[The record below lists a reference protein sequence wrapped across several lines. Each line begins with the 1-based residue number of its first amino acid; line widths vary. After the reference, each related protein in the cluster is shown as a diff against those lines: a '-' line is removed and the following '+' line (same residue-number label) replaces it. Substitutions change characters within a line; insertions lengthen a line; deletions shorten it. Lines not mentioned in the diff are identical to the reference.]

1 MHKNS
6 DDCQDGMKRTAI
18 EFCNPA
24 CARQSRLKVSCFR
37 SFVAAGVVLIAVL
50 GLDMQGWAQQQ
61 AAGLKVNTIVSEWL
75 AAVGGSERIGRVR
88 NIYRTATSDE
98 DGLEGTREE
107 WITAHLNRKEKID
120 HVHDQSVTVL
130 NARRA
135 WLRDWNGKRQ
145 ELAAYDLGVQED
157 TAILHSFAALE
168 GRAGMA
174 EYAGETTDGKA
185 AILRFHPALGLE
197 LTYYLDKLTHLPIK
211 AEWPSFDGPMTTTFS
226 DWREV
231 AGLKVP
237 FAENQSDGVMTT
249 ELQIKQVEFNRRR
262 TNFQPPEPGSDDT
275 FFLTRQP
282 ETVPFDFQNKHIIF
296 ETQVNGQPPMWFLM
310 DTGSNYSIIN
320 EPRVEK
326 FHLKSYGGLK
336 TEGGANTASGSY
348 VEGVTYRV
356 GHVEV
361 RNQRAAVLSLAGL
374 EKVFGMPL
382 GGLLG
387 YDFISRFVIAI
398 DYGKQTIT
406 FYPASYHYRGKGVA
420 APFFMQGQQ
429 PYMKESI
436 MVHGEKIQALFI
448 LDVGAADTL
457 TLTTPFVK
465 EHNLLEL
472 IGEKRPDSRT
482 LAGSEKEF
490 FGGTT
495 LRGLVDGMAFGGF
508 QLNHIPVNLS
518 LGAHGAYASPFFSG
532 NIGETILSRFKRVWL
547 DYPRNRLILQP
558 GPDVGAPFPE
568 HRSFGLTLLSDGP
581 DLNIFRV
588 TEVTRDSPAQ
598 KAGFEK
604 GDVIAGVDST
614 AANQLTLGKLRELLS
629 QEGTQH
635 AFAVKREDKEL
646 KIQVTVED
654 TPISNIH

>member
-1 MHKNS
+1 MRK
-6 DDCQDGMKRTAI
+6 TATA
-18 EFCNPA
+18 FRKGASAQRAP
-24 CARQSRLKVSCFR
+24 LKVSCFR
-37 SFVAAGVVLIAVL
+37 LFVAGGVMLVASLA
-50 GLDMQGWAQQQ
+50 LDAAGWAQQRT
-61 AAGLKVNTIVSEWL
+61 AGPQVNTIVSEWL
-75 AAVGGSERIGRVR
+75 AAVGGSERIARVR
-88 NIYRTATSDE
+88 SIYRTAASDE

-107 WITAHLNRKEKID
+107 WITARLNRKEKID

-130 NARRA
+130 NGREA

-145 ELAAYDLGVQED
+145 KLVAYDLQVQED
-157 TAILHSFAALE
+157 MAILHSFAALE
-168 GRAGMA
+168 GRAGAA
-174 EYAGETTDGKA
+174 EYAGETLDGKA
-185 AILRFHPALGLE
+185 VMLHFHPALGLE
-197 LTYYLDKLTHLPIK
+197 LTYYLDKATHLPIK
-211 AEWPSFDGPMTTTFS
+211 ADWPSFDGPMTTTFS

-231 AGLKVP
+231 GGLKVP
-237 FAENQSDGVMTT
+237 FAENQSDGINTT
-249 ELQIKQVEFNRRR
+249 KLQIKQVEFNRKR
-262 TNFQPPEPGSDDT
+262 TSFAPPAAGADDA
-275 FFLTRQP
+275 FFLTSGP
-282 ETVPFDFQNKHIIF
+282 VTVPFNFQNKHILF
-296 ETQVNGQPPMWFLM
+296 ETQVNAQPPIWFLM

-320 EPRVEK
+320 EPRMEQ
-326 FHLKSYGGLK
+326 FRLKSYGGLK

-356 GHVEV
+356 GQMEV
-361 RNQRAAVLSLAGL
+361 RNQRAAVLSLSGL

-382 GGLLG
+382 GGILG

-406 FYPASYHYRGKGVA
+406 FYPANYRYRGRGVA
-420 APFFMQGQQ
+420 APFFVQGQQ

-436 MVHGEKIQALFI
+436 TVKGETLPALFI

-465 EHNLLEL
+465 EHNLVEL
-472 IGEKRPDSRT
+472 AGEKRRDSRT

-495 LRGLVDGMAFGGF
+495 LRGLVDQMAFGGF
-508 QLNHIPVNLS
+508 LLNHIPVNLS
-518 LGAHGAYASPFFSG
+518 LGTRGAYASPFFSG

-547 DYPRNRLILQP
+547 DYPRNRLILEP
-558 GPDVGAPFPE
+558 GPDVDAPFPE

-588 TEVTRDSPAQ
+588 TEVTKDSPAQ

-614 AANQLTLGKLRELLS
+614 AANQMTLGKLRELLS
-629 QEGTQH
+629 QDGTQH
-635 AFAVKREDKEL
+635 VFAIKRENEEL
-646 KIQVTVED
+646 KLPITVED
-654 TPISNIH
+654 VPISNIQ